1 MFTQEALR
9 AELNFAQSKIQ
20 KITSEHQI
28 VKQFTFIELIFWN
41 IPIFRVIKLTNG

>member
-9 AELNFAQSKIQ
+9 AKLNFAQSKIQ

-28 VKQFTFIELIFWN
+28 AN
-41 IPIFRVIKLTNG
+41 VIHIHRARFLEYHYFLCH